1 MDHTP
6 EATDIAHAT
15 AHALSRQLQ
24 GGARHVEA
32 HGLTGSAG
40 AWLLAALLRESAQP
54 LFILTADQK
63 SAEQLAGDLAFYWGR
78 PEQIWHFPQWEVS
91 PFEPLS
97 PHPEVEAR
105 RIATLLA
112 LLEGRARAVVLP
124 VRAAMQRLIPRPILA
139 ELSLRLIAEEEYE
152 RGALL
157 ARLAELGYQA
167 VPLCEDRGTF
177 SVRGDILDLFPPTR
191 EEPARV
197 EFFGDFIERMRAYDA
212 ASQRTRDEDIAELS
226 VLPAREL
233 VLAGRHWDT
242 FARNFKERCDA
253 LDIPRPRREQ
263 MLETLREGLLPPGS
277 HFLLP
282 FNYPGLET
290 FFDYAGEGRWVLI
303 DPAAVEQEADLF
315 AAETLT
321 GASRAAAKA
330 EPYPPREALYL
341 SAADLE
347 NQLRGRPRLD
357 FCSLQLYRL
366 EEDRPRC
373 CFQSFGNGDLRA
385 ALRQDGAGLQPLVAR
400 LTEWDRLGWKVLL
413 VCHQR
418 GQAERL
424 RDLLA
429 DHGLTLPFDPG
440 AGFAAARA
448 GEARI
453 LLGEL
458 SAGLRLPEER
468 LAVVTEEEVF
478 GPRVRRRGRS
488 EARARAM
495 LSTLAELREGDFI
508 VHADHGI
515 GIYRGLRHLELNQ
528 IEGDFL
534 HLEYSGG
541 DKLYLPVDRIEKVQK
556 YVAAEGHAPRLD
568 KMGGQGWEKARLR
581 ARAAAEELARELL
594 RIYARREMAD
604 AFAFSPPDRLYREF
618 EAAFPYEETPDQQQA
633 IDEVLADMAKE
644 RPMDRIVCGDVG
656 YGKTEVAIRAAFKA
670 VEDGKQVALLVP
682 TTVLARQHWQ
692 TFRERLAD
700 YPMTVEMVS
709 RFRSPA
715 EVREVLERAAA
726 GKVDILIGT
735 HRLIQRDVKFK
746 DLGLLIID
754 EEQRFGVS
762 HKEKLKKLRAAV
774 DVLTL
779 TATPIPRTLHMSL
792 AGLRDLSVIDTPP
805 VDRLAVRTYVT
816 RFDDDV
822 IRDAILREL
831 RRGGQVFFVHNRV
844 QNIDAMAEF
853 VQTLVPEA
861 KVAVGHGQMS
871 EKQLEEVMIGFIEGK
886 SNVLVCSTI
895 IENGLDIPRANTIL
909 INRADCFGLAQLYQ
923 LRGRVGRSRHRAYA
937 YLLIPGEATL
947 TREARERLRILQE
960 LSDLGAGFRIAS
972 HDLELRGAGD
982 LLGANQ
988 SGQIA
993 AIGFEMYT
1001 ELLEETIAELQGQAR
1016 EEKIDPDIRLG
1027 LSAFLPEK
1035 YMPDPNQRLVF
1046 YKKLAAAEDDETLY
1060 AVADELR
1067 DRYGELPA
1075 PAQLLLEVMKL
1086 RVLMKRLRV
1095 ESAEYTGRHLLLG
1108 FQATTPVPPEKIL
1121 ACLQKPGGNYRFTPD
1136 YRLSIDLGRMAREE
1150 VLDVAKKE
1158 LQGFCQL

>member
-1 MDHTP
+1 MDSALDRT
-6 EATDIAHAT
+6 EISHAT
-15 AHALSRQLQ
+15 SRSLAQHLRE
-24 GGARHVEA
+24 GAGRIEV
-32 HGLTGSAG
+32 HGLAGSAG
-40 AWLLAALLRESAQP
+40 AWLLASLLEQLDAP
-54 LFILTADQK
+54 LYILTPDQK
-63 SAEQLAGDLAFYWGR
+63 SAEQLAGDLAFYSRR
-78 PEQIWHFPQWEVS
+78 PAEIFHFPQWEVT

-97 PHPEVEAR
+97 PHPEIEAR
-105 RIATLLA
+105 RMATLFA

-139 ELSLRLIAEEEYE
+139 DLTLRLVGEEEYE
-152 RGALL
+152 RSALL
-157 ARLAELGYQA
+157 ERLHELGYQA
-167 VPLCEDRGTF
+167 VPLCEDRGSF
-177 SVRGDILDLFPPTR
+177 SVRGDILDLFPPTSDGPVR
-191 EEPARV
+191 I
-197 EFFGDFIERMRAYDA
+197 EFFGDFIERMRLFDPAT
-212 ASQRTRDEDIAELS
+212 QRSGEEELAELA

-233 VLAGRHWDT
+233 VLTGRHWDT
-242 FARNFKERCDA
+242 FARAFKERCDA
-253 LDIPRPRREQ
+253 LDMARPRREQ

-290 FFDYAGEGRWVLI
+290 FFDYAQQGLWVRI
-303 DPAAVEQEADLF
+303 DPAAIEQEADSF
-315 AAETLT
+315 AAETLLN
-321 GASRAAAKA
+321 AERAVAKA
-330 EPYPPREALYL
+330 DPYPQCSALYL
-341 SAADLE
+341 NAASLDA
-347 NQLRGRPRLD
+347 QLSGQRRLD
-357 FCSLQLYRL
+357 LCSLEMFRL
-366 EEDRPRC
+366 QQERILCRFNSE
-373 CFQSFGNGDLRA
+373 GNGDLRT
-385 ALRQDGAGLQPLVAR
+385 ALRQEGGTLRPLAEHLQQWR
-400 LTEWDRLGWKVLL
+400 ESNWRVLL
-413 VCHQR
+413 VCRQR

-424 RDLLA
+424 RDLLLE
-429 DHGLTLPFDPG
+429 HRLSLPFDPD
-440 AGFAAARA
+440 AGFADARTGQAA
-448 GEARI
+448 I
-453 LLGEL
+453 VLGDL
-458 SAGLRLPEER
+458 SSGMRLPDER

-478 GPRVRRRGRS
+478 GARVRRRGRS

-495 LSTLAELREGDFI
+495 LSTLAELRAGDFI

-515 GIYRGLRHLELNQ
+515 GIYRGLLHLELNQ
-528 IEGDFL
+528 SEGDFL
-534 HLEYSGG
+534 HLEYAGG

-556 YVAAEGHAPRLD
+556 YVAGEGHAPRLD

-594 RIYARREMAD
+594 QIYARREMSE
-604 AFAFSPPDRLYREF
+604 AFSFSAPDRLYREF

-633 IDEVLADMAKE
+633 IDEVLADMAQE

-700 YPMTVEMVS
+700 YPMTVDMVS

-715 EVREVLERAAA
+715 EIREILQRAAA
-726 GKVDILIGT
+726 GKIDILIGT

-762 HKEKLKKLRAAV
+762 HKEKLKKMRAAV

-822 IRDAILREL
+822 IREAILREL

-844 QNIDAMAEF
+844 QSIAAMAEF

-861 KVAVGHGQMS
+861 KVAVGHGQMG
-871 EKQLEEVMIGFIEGK
+871 EKQLEEVMIDFIEGR

-895 IENGLDIPRANTIL
+895 IENGLDIPRANTII

-923 LRGRVGRSRHRAYA
+923 LRGRVGRSKNRAYA
-937 YLLIPGEATL
+937 YLLIPGEAVL

-1001 ELLEETIAELQGQAR
+1001 ELLEETIAELKGTALAR
-1016 EEKIDPDIRLG
+1016 KIDPDIRLG

-1046 YKKLAAAEDDETLY
+1046 YKKLAAAEDEETLY
-1060 AVADELR
+1060 QLADELR

-1075 PAQLLLEVMKL
+1075 AAQLLLEVMKL

-1095 ESAEYTGRHLLLG
+1095 SSAEFTGRHLLLG
-1108 FQATTPVPPEKIL
+1108 FAEDTPVSPEIIL
-1121 ACLQKPGGNYRFTPD
+1121 ERLQASAGKCAFTPD
-1136 YRLSIDLGRMAREE
+1136 YRLSIDLGRREREE
-1150 VLDVAKKE
+1150 VLDIAKKE
-1158 LQGFCQL
+1158 LQGFCRL

>member
-1 MDHTP
+1 MDSALDST
-6 EATDIAHAT
+6 EIAHAT
-15 AHALSRQLQ
+15 SRSLAQQLRE
-24 GGARHVEA
+24 GAGRIEV
-32 HGLTGSAG
+32 HGLAGSAA
-40 AWLLAALLRESAQP
+40 AWLLASLLEQHDAP
-54 LFILTADQK
+54 LYILTPDQK
-63 SAEQLAGDLAFYWGR
+63 SAEQLAGDLAFYSPR
-78 PEQIWHFPQWEVS
+78 RAEIFHFPQWEVT

-105 RIATLLA
+105 RIATLFA
-112 LLEGRARAVVLP
+112 LLEGRARVVVLP

-139 ELSLRLIAEEEYE
+139 DLTLRLVAEEEYE
-152 RGALL
+152 RSALL
-157 ARLAELGYQA
+157 KRLHELGYQA
-167 VPLCEDRGTF
+167 VPLCEDHGSF
-177 SVRGDILDLFPPTR
+177 SVRGDILDLFPPTSEGPVR
-191 EEPARV
+191 I
-197 EFFGDFIERMRAYDA
+197 EFFGDFVERMRLFDPAT
-212 ASQRTRDEDIAELS
+212 QRTGEEELAELA

-233 VLAGRHWDT
+233 VLTGRHWDT
-242 FARNFKERCDA
+242 FARAFKERCDA
-253 LDIPRPRREQ
+253 LDIARPRREQ

-290 FFDYAGEGRWVLI
+290 FFDYTQQGLWVRI
-303 DPAAVEQEADLF
+303 DPAAIEQEADSF
-315 AAETLT
+315 AAETLLN
-321 GASRAAAKA
+321 AERAVAKA
-330 EPYPPREALYL
+330 DPYPKCSALYL
-341 SAADLE
+341 NAAGLE
-347 NQLRGRPRLD
+347 EQLSGRRRLD
-357 FCSLQLYRL
+357 LCSLEMFRL
-366 EEDRPRC
+366 QQERILCRFNSE
-373 CFQSFGNGDLRA
+373 GNGDLRN
-385 ALRQDGAGLQPLVAR
+385 ALRQEGGTLRPLAEHLHQWQER
-400 LTEWDRLGWKVLL
+400 NWRVLL
-413 VCHQR
+413 VCRQR

-424 RDLLA
+424 RDLLLE
-429 DHGLTLPFDPG
+429 HRLSLPFDPD
-440 AGFAAARA
+440 AGFAAARTGQA
-448 GEARI
+448 AI
-453 LLGEL
+453 VLGDL
-458 SAGLRLPEER
+458 SCGMRLPDER

-478 GPRVRRRGRS
+478 GARVRRRGRS

-495 LSTLAELREGDFI
+495 LSTLAELRAGDFI

-515 GIYRGLRHLELNQ
+515 GIYRGLLHLELNQ
-528 IEGDFL
+528 TEGDFL
-534 HLEYSGG
+534 HLEYAGG

-556 YVAAEGHAPRLD
+556 YVAGEGHAPRLD

-594 RIYARREMAD
+594 QIYARREMAE
-604 AFAFSPPDRLYREF
+604 AFSFSAPDRLYREF

-633 IDEVLADMAKE
+633 IDEVLADMGQE

-692 TFRERLAD
+692 TFRERLTD
-700 YPMTVEMVS
+700 YPMMVDMVS

-715 EVREVLERAAA
+715 EIREILQRTAA

-762 HKEKLKKLRAAV
+762 HKEKLKKMRAAV

-822 IRDAILREL
+822 IREAILREL

-844 QNIDAMAEF
+844 QSIAAMAEF

-861 KVAVGHGQMS
+861 KVAVGHGQMG
-871 EKQLEEVMIGFIEGK
+871 EKQLEEVMIDFIEGR

-895 IENGLDIPRANTIL
+895 IENGLDIPRANTII

-923 LRGRVGRSRHRAYA
+923 LRGRVGRSKNRAYA
-937 YLLIPGEATL
+937 YLLIPGEAVL

-1001 ELLEETIAELQGQAR
+1001 ELLEETIAELKGTALAK
-1016 EEKIDPDIRLG
+1016 KIDPDIRLG

-1046 YKKLAAAEDDETLY
+1046 YKKLAASENEETLY
-1060 AVADELR
+1060 QLADELR

-1095 ESAEYTGRHLLLG
+1095 SSAEYTGRHLLLS
-1108 FQATTPVPPEKIL
+1108 FEEDTPVSPERIL
-1121 ACLQKPGGNYRFTPD
+1121 ERLQASAGKCTFTPD
-1136 YRLSIDLGRMAREE
+1136 YRLSIDLGRREREE

-1158 LQGFCQL
+1158 LQGFCRL